1 MAENVGLI
9 CGAITGNIY
18 AIINPD
24 DDSELDNPRWLL
36 IQVGVQSADGEPPP
50 EREPV
55 MMVRMPM
62 AGYMACNSHDQV
74 QSFAT
79 TAYQTATRVA

>member
-36 IQVGVQSADGEPPP
+36 IQVGVQSADGPPP

-62 AGYMACNSHDQV
+62 TNYMACNSHDQV
-74 QSFAT
+74 QAFAA

>member
-36 IQVGVQSADGEPPP
+36 IQVGVQSDAP

-62 AGYMACNSHDQV
+62 ASYMACNSHDQV